1 MPSFTL
7 NGPVAGSAAANA
19 NGLQAQTLDDGASAQ
34 IVSNIAAAA
43 GAGNT
48 PQTPAL
54 TVQERK
60 GGGAKSLT
68 VYAVGIGGTI
78 TTLTVSLLMSYDNG
92 ATWEVLATSA
102 AMGGNPPL
110 PARFDNL
117 PAGAVFALNATTLV
131 LGTATGVN
139 LSGSVS

>member
-7 NGPVAGSAAANA
+7 NGPVAGSALAAA
-19 NGLQAQTLDDGASAQ
+19 VGLQPTTLDDGASTQ
-34 IVSNIAAAA
+34 IATNIAAAA
-43 GAGNT
+43 GAVNT
-48 PQTPAL
+48 PQSPAFS
-54 TVQERK
+54 VQPRQ

-78 TTLTVSLLMSYDNG
+78 TTLTVNLLVSYDGG
-92 ATWEVLATSA
+92 ATWQVLASSG
-102 AMGGNPPL
+102 AMGGSPPV
-110 PARFDNL
+110 PTRFDNL
-117 PAGAVFALNATTLV
+117 PAGALFALAAATLV